1 MFFFFFIM
9 CVLGGGWYVWAD
21 SSPGA
26 FRDTTEL
33 YTPMIRQTGPQCKVV
48 LYYWMQGHA
57 RHSME
62 IYLQVNN
69 RTEHLWA
76 GEGEK
81 LSHVVK
87 NLKQHSIFY
96 KSLVENQIF
105 YKPCLKKISDDHGT
119 EWQHLEV
126 FIGPRQNF
134 NLFIQA
140 RRGRSFTGD
149 LSVDSINFINCQPPI
164 ALPQGCP
171 ANNFQ
176 CNNGY
181 CVKQN
186 LKCDYSN
193 DCGDSSDEIVRL
205 HSLLRSF

>member
-1 MFFFFFIM
+1 M
-9 CVLGGGWYVWAD
+9 
-21 SSPGA
+21 
-26 FRDTTEL
+26 
-33 YTPMIRQTGPQCKVV
+33 
-48 LYYWMQGHA
+48 
-57 RHSME
+57 
-62 IYLQVNN
+62 
-69 RTEHLWA
+69 
-76 GEGEK
+76 
-81 LSHVVK
+81 
-87 NLKQHSIFY
+87 
-96 KSLVENQIF
+96 
-105 YKPCLKKISDDHGT
+105 LKKISDDHGT

-186 LKCDYSN
+186 FKCDYSN

-205 HSLLRSF
+205 H

>member
-1 MFFFFFIM
+1 M

-87 NLKQHSIFY
+87 NFKATFNIFTKALLKIRF
-96 KSLVENQIF
+96 
-105 YKPCLKKISDDHGT
+105 
-119 EWQHLEV
+119 
-126 FIGPRQNF
+126 
-134 NLFIQA
+134 
-140 RRGRSFTGD
+140 
-149 LSVDSINFINCQPPI
+149 FINH
-164 ALPQGCP
+164 AKK
-171 ANNFQ
+171 NFRRPW
-176 CNNGY
+176 NR
-181 CVKQN
+181 VAA
-186 LKCDYSN
+186 
-193 DCGDSSDEIVRL
+193 
-205 HSLLRSF
+205 LRSVHWSATEL